1 LPAKNEKLAI
11 PNPGLE
17 KVVQFCLTFPSGVK
31 LILATGRRIS
41 TLLEIFP
48 PIELFDCVVAE
59 NGPIIYTPQTQK
71 SQLLSEPA
79 LMPLVDRLKQKGID
93 NIAVGEVIVAT
104 WQPHEHLVRDTL
116 QEMDL
121 SLEIILNKKAIMIL
135 PAGVN
140 KASGMKIALEQL
152 KISPEQTV
160 GVGDAEN
167 DLDLLNFCG
176 LGVAVD
182 NALTIVKQ
190 QADWVTTRERG
201 AGVRELIQKIIKE
214 NQFLDNN

>member
-1 LPAKNEKLAI
+1 
-11 PNPGLE
+11 
-17 KVVQFCLTFPSGVK
+17 
-31 LILATGRRIS
+31 
-41 TLLEIFP
+41 
-48 PIELFDCVVAE
+48 
-59 NGPIIYTPQTQK
+59 
-71 SQLLSEPA
+71 
-79 LMPLVDRLKQKGID
+79 MPLVDRLKQKGID